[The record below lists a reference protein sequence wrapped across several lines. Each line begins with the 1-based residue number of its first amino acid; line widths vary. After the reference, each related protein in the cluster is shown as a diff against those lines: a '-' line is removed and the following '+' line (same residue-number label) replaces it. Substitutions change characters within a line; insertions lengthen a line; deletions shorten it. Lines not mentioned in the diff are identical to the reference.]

1 MGFGVS
7 VYDKKGVQTF
17 GMQDFTLQLLYS
29 TVLPATNSGAIPT
42 KGARTDYMIID
53 APGYDP
59 ATGVVIITPNFYANY
74 EQGPGAKQWG
84 VLPTYKDLG
93 GSKVAIYTYVNYMIP
108 DGGGGGKYVSVWSEL
123 TVECTIEVFRM
134 L

>member
-1 MGFGVS
+1 MSYGVS
-7 VYDKKGVQTF
+7 VFDSKGVQTF

-29 TVLPATNSGAIPT
+29 MVIAARNVGNTRGR
-42 KGARTDYMIID
+42 RTDCITID
-53 APGYDP
+53 VPGYDP
-59 ATGVVIITPNFYANY
+59 ATGVVIITPNIYANY

-93 GSKVAIYTYVNYMIP
+93 GSTIGIYTYANYRIP
-108 DGGGGGKYVSVWSEL
+108 DNGGGGKTIDVWSEL
-123 TVECTIEVFRM
+123 TVECTVEVFRV